1 MYNIGRSTSGSSRD
15 ICKAPRGPGQ
25 GTQVSQK
32 YLFSLVNLNYIADAP
47 KYTFSKA
54 LATVTL
60 CSKYTIALT
69 FDIFSPF
76 KGNDEDENEAD
87 IRKSPLY
94 SGFYTFICDRALT
107 FETLSFCQRSRSRS
121 HSKERKKRRDRSRSR

>member
-69 FDIFSPF
+69 FDIFFPPSRAMMRTKMRQTF
-76 KGNDEDENEAD
+76 AKV
-87 IRKSPLY
+87 LY
-94 SGFYTFICDRALT
+94 LVAFIH
-107 FETLSFCQRSRSRS
+107 SFVIG
-121 HSKERKKRRDRSRSR
+121 H